1 MPNYPMPLIEKIIMS
16 PLNCLWT
23 FVKNQL
29 SIYIQLYFWTLFHFN
44 NLFVCLTPMLQ
55 YLDYCNFIMSWSQG
69 VSLLKFLFVKVIV
82 ILGTLN
88 FHMNL
93 NINLLISPL
102 QKRILE
108 FFITITESLEVN
120 LTILDIL
127 HILSLLNM
135 NILSLFIWVF
145 FNVTQQYFI

>member
-1 MPNYPMPLIEKIIMS
+1 
-16 PLNCLWT
+16 
-23 FVKNQL
+23 
-29 SIYIQLYFWTLFHFN
+29 
-44 NLFVCLTPMLQ
+44 
-55 YLDYCNFIMSWSQG
+55 MSWSQG
-69 VSLLKFLFVKVIV
+69 ASLLKFLFVKVVV

-102 QKRILE
+102 QKKILE
-108 FFITITESLEVN
+108 CFIKIIESLEVN
-120 LTILDIL
+120 LTILGIL
-127 HILSLLNM
+127 HILSLLIM